1 MIFKQKCIRFFN
13 LLNILLKLNGEI
25 TSFNNGKLTDTDIK
39 ITVNEKGKEI
49 SFGDLDEDIIL
60 CHAGTAMKDGKLVT
74 AGGRVLGA
82 TETADTLEA
91 AVKGAYGLV
100 EKISFNGAFY
110 RKDIGKR
117 ALDRR

>member
-1 MIFKQKCIRFFN
+1 MAS
-13 LLNILLKLNGEI
+13 NGYPEAYEKGFEI
-25 TSFNNGKLTDTDIK
+25 TIPEDIK
-39 ITVNEKGKEI
+39 NKVYV
-49 SFGDLDEDIIL
+49 
-60 CHAGTAMKDGKLVT
+60 AGAAIKDGALVT